1 MILSIITINWNNKAG
16 LQKTMRSVVS
26 QTFSDFEYIVVD
38 GASSDGSVDIIQQYA
53 DWRNLK
59 WVSERDNG
67 IYNAMNKGI
76 GIISCLFTENPD
88 ILSNMQNWPHRLVS
102 RLTTFL

>member
-16 LQKTMRSVVS
+16 LQKTMQSVVS

-59 WVSERDNG
+59 WVSERD
-67 IYNAMNKGI
+67 IQ
-76 GIISCLFTENPD
+76 CHE
-88 ILSNMQNWPHRLVS
+88 QRHRDG
-102 RLTTFL
+102 RR

>member
-1 MILSIITINWNNKAG
+1 M
-16 LQKTMRSVVS
+16 QKTMQSVVS

-59 WVSERDNG
+59 WVSERV
-67 IYNAMNKGI
+67 YTM
-76 GIISCLFTENPD
+76 P
-88 ILSNMQNWPHRLVS
+88 
-102 RLTTFL
+102 